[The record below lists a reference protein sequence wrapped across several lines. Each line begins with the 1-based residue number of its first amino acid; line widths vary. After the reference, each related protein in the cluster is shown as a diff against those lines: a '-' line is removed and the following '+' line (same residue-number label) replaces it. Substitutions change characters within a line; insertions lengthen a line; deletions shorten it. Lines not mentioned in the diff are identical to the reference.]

1 MADQADCDNR
11 DYGKKVQQLEIGFDE
26 TNDKLLKATESL
38 EEKEKHFKE
47 VESDVSALTRRIMLM
62 EEEAKK
68 SEQGLAD
75 TVTKLALSSKEADT
89 VLKAVKVVESTCMNN
104 EVILE
109 DLDKTSGRQPRWP
122 QTTSRSWTS

>member
-1 MADQADCDNR
+1 MGSLSLPTSSHSRQPHHGRHQEEAAARADQADCDNR

-47 VESDVSALTRRIMLM
+47 VEADVAALTRRIMLM

-68 SEQGLAD
+68 SEQNLAD
-75 TVTKLALSSKEADT
+75 TVTKLANTSKEADS
-89 VLKAVKVVESTCMNN
+89 VLKKVKVFEGKCMNN
-104 EVILE
+104 E
-109 DLDKTSGRQPRWP
+109 
-122 QTTSRSWTS
+122 